1 MSLNEATEIKASFK
15 TANFFLTQFTSC
27 LALKYHKS
35 RPRSFL
41 VPVFVLF
48 FLVSAWSRIHK
59 SWADNKVTLQTSI
72 LSMCVVVLGK
82 TDCSWN
88 GVKQLSPRRR
98 RVDLSRVITVCVIA
112 TSTPDDNCCRLP
124 FVGIPL
130 HLRRPEDELSR
141 SDSPSTT
148 VKVSG
153 RDTRVVSAGPD
164 HSITQV
170 NTTSPPPHDLGLL
183 NPSHIPFPYWTSS
196 LLHTQKKQQAKR
208 NGRKNNH

>member
-72 LSMCVVVLGK
+72 LSMCVVVQGK

-88 GVKQLSPRRR
+88 GVKQLSGELTW
-98 RVDLSRVITVCVIA
+98 VELLQFALSPHPPQMTTAAVFHLSVFLCTYDA
-112 TSTPDDNCCRLP
+112 QKTSWVAL
-124 FVGIPL
+124 I
-130 HLRRPEDELSR
+130 
-141 SDSPSTT
+141 
-148 VKVSG
+148 
-153 RDTRVVSAGPD
+153 
-164 HSITQV
+164 
-170 NTTSPPPHDLGLL
+170 PPPRL
-183 NPSHIPFPYWTSS
+183 
-196 LLHTQKKQQAKR
+196 
-208 NGRKNNH
+208 